1 MITTRIIL
9 AIIIAATITSCCNMK
24 SVTSL
29 AQINGEWNVTEIE
42 GKGLPES
49 DSKPFIG
56 FDAEKKSIY
65 GYTGCNRLTG
75 SISSIGNNGAIDLS
89 HTGSTR
95 MMCPDMSVEQDILTT
110 LSKVTICK
118 TEKNTLLFCDKD
130 GKTVMK
136 LEKR

>member
-1 MITTRIIL
+1 M
-9 AIIIAATITSCCNMK
+9 
-24 SVTSL
+24 TSL
-29 AQINGEWNVTEIE
+29 QKQAKPTPLQAFKDERIPLSEIHLTQGDYKFLYFFYRDLNNRE
-42 GKGLPES
+42 PQLGVCLIPY
-49 DSKPFIG
+49 P
-56 FDAEKKSIY
+56 IY
-65 GYTGCNRLTG
+65 IYNIYEQRG
-75 SISSIGNNGAIDLS
+75 LS

-95 MMCPDMSVEQDILTT
+95 MMCLDMSVEQDILTT